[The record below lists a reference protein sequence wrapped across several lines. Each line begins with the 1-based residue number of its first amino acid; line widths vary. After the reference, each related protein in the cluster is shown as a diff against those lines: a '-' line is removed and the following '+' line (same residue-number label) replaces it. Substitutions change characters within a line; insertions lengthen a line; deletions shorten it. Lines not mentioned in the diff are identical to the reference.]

1 MERPHGLGTLMSRL
15 AQNQDEIFDVVDA
28 NNCVVGQARRKEI
41 HAKGLM
47 HRAIHIFWVK
57 SDGQLCLQRRSYGK
71 DSCPG
76 LLSSS
81 CAGHLDA
88 GESYDTAAYRE
99 LAEEL
104 GFAAPQGSLMKVESF
119 PAHPDLGN
127 EFVDVYVLTLD
138 FVAKIAAAEVDT
150 LLWRTPSEVDQWI
163 QSSPGIFSSSLAYLF
178 QQPSVR
184 QALGLVT
191 KVQG

>member
-1 MERPHGLGTLMSRL
+1 MSRL

-28 NNCVVGQARRKEI
+28 QNCVIGQARRKEI
-41 HAKGLM
+41 HAKGLL
-47 HRAIHIFWVK
+47 HRAIHIFWLK

-99 LAEEL
+99 LGEEL
-104 GFAAPQGSLMKVESF
+104 GFEPPHGSLVKLECFS
-119 PAHPDLGN
+119 AHPDLGN
-127 EFVDVYVLTLD
+127 EFVSVYRLTSD
-138 FVAKIAAAEVDT
+138 YTAKIAEAEVDA

-163 QSSPGIFSSSLAYLF
+163 VSDPGLFSTSLVHLF
-178 QQPSVR
+178 QQPTVR
-184 QALGLVT
+184 RALGLVD
-191 KVQG
+191 KVKG